1 MKVILK
7 RDWFDPEGNR
17 HRHLKGAVIEVP
29 ESLRDALPK
38 DAVVLDAKHVPVTTA
53 DINPLKGKP
62 LSAVDAI
69 RDTLDE
75 EQKRLEELEKK
86 STPEAEP
93 EATEAEQEKPTQGRK
108 RNK

>member
-17 HRHLKGAVIEVP
+17 HRHLKGAVINVP
-29 ESLRDALPK
+29 DHLRDVLPK
-38 DAVVLDAKHVPVTTA
+38 DAVVVSGNEKPVTTA

-62 LSAVDAI
+62 LHAVDAI

-86 STPEAEP
+86 QVDPETTPEETVDLAKQ
-93 EATEAEQEKPTQGRK
+93 TGRK